1 MQVIGYT
8 GRNLLRSTGQFSIS
22 PLLVCT
28 LGYVIVEFAVAYSVS
43 EDGCACARAHGRC
56 PPMAVRARELTF
68 YLVHSFN

>member
-22 PLLVCT
+22 PL

-68 YLVHSFN
+68 DLVHSFN